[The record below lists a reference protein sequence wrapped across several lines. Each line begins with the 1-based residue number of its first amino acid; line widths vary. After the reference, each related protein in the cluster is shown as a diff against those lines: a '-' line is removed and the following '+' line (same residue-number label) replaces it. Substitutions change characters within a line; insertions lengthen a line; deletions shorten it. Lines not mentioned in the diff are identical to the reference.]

1 LGKSPRDLE
10 KDIRGRIL
18 KKDPRYAIEA
28 YRFIY
33 EALDHTIRK
42 FGERRHVSGRELI
55 DGIRDL
61 SLELFGPLGKTVFL
75 TWGIRRT
82 EDFGEIVFNLVD
94 AGLMSKNESDTR
106 EDFKDGF
113 DFDEVFSFKA

>member
-1 LGKSPRDLE
+1 LGKAPRDLG
-10 KDIRGRIL
+10 KAIRDRIL
-18 KKDPRYAIEA
+18 RKDRRYAVEA

-42 FGERRHVSGRELI
+42 AGERRHVSGQELL

-61 SLELFGPLGKTVFL
+61 ALELFGPLGKTVFNS
-75 TWGIRRT
+75 WGIHRT

-94 AGLMSKNESDTR
+94 AELMSKNESDTR
-106 EDFKDGF
+106 GDFKDGF
-113 DFDEVFSFKA
+113 NFDEVFSFKA